1 MQDWQLSCKTNAFYP
16 GRVGGDKG
24 EDRFKSSLAEEI
36 STMDI
41 VSLLTNAMGGD
52 MQKRQQAQA
61 VLEEAEQKQ
70 RNTEKWG
77 RKPGAGSGSPF

>member
-1 MQDWQLSCKTNAFYP
+1 
-16 GRVGGDKG
+16 
-24 EDRFKSSLAEEI
+24 
-36 STMDI
+36 MDI

-70 RNTEKWG
+70 TDQYMVALCNVIANSQNNSQIREI
-77 RKPGAGSGSPF
+77 AAY